1 MPPPLRKPPR
11 WFPLVTAVLV
21 VLGTAWAWWT
31 QPPSQLLGHAQV
43 RFGSVVISAP
53 QVATCRSWELLLR
66 LDHKLLPPMPRWILH
81 EGDRPDRSYELHW
94 LPERQV
100 LALYHA
106 PDRFLLGA
114 IALTGPPQTVSFQR
128 RGARFLISVNGEQRL
143 DCTHPPALQEAGVA
157 SAHPAWGCW
166 SEGSLGDSDL
176 TLSDRRGSDP
186 QLATRLLEGIS
197 ADTAGLI
204 VPDSDGY
211 AVGDVVAIDDELIS
225 LTGMPHQDD
234 EAQHGVM
241 PVRRGVARTSPQ
253 RHQPG
258 SLLIRQPPA
267 DAEQRRP
274 DRTLDLL
281 GQAMR
286 NPSDA
291 GPLLAVLSRAAGGRD
306 GQQDG
311 RDPLRHWLA
320 QVSLRA
326 ALLAQQQGS
335 SSDRVSADEVRS
347 ALDTLLL
354 LTRQEPAPED
364 TGILLELLPLLTQ
377 AAVARPPASR
387 DPALVLARQSWW
399 LATVAEVAA
408 AVDQVGGALL
418 PNDRRYLLQL
428 IEHTAIRLAGAPG
441 LAAPAHGPDWLLV
454 RWRMFAGTV
463 PGAAVLP
470 ELPLPRAD
478 PLVAAYDQLAQVTA
492 LAPLGAVA
500 LRARV
505 LDLIDQRAPASAF
518 APRALDID
526 DAPAYHL
533 AITQVLLMLS
543 GQLPADP
550 TVARLN
556 LERWIVS
563 DPLAWALD
571 RLVTTRLLSSQDRS
585 EDPEVM
591 ANRIRYGLPL
601 PPQPVPGPELAP
613 WAQLLAGGPDA
624 DQRALAAADPAR
636 LPAAWAL
643 AAALSAQEA
652 AGTVVSP
659 ASWALLRRIPCF
671 TLPLH
676 LLIPRPPTGHGG
688 DDGPSPLP

>member
-11 WFPLVTAVLV
+11 WIPLVTAVLV
-21 VLGTAWAWWT
+21 VLGTAWAWWR

-66 LDHKLLPPMPRWILH
+66 LDANLLPPMPRWILH
-81 EGDRPDRSYELHW
+81 EGDRPERSYELHW
-94 LPERQV
+94 LPEKQV
-100 LALYHA
+100 LSLYHA

-114 IALTGPPQTVSFQR
+114 IALTAPPQEVSLQR
-128 RGARFLISVNGEQRL
+128 RGARFLVTVNGELRL
-143 DCTHPPALQEAGVA
+143 DCTHPPALQEAGLA

-186 QLATRLLEGIS
+186 QLATRLLEGVS
-197 ADTAGLI
+197 ADTAGLK
-204 VPDSDGY
+204 VSDSSGY
-211 AVGDVVAIDDELIS
+211 AAGDLVAIEGELLS
-225 LTGMPHQDD
+225 LTAMPHQDD

-241 PVRRGVARTSPQ
+241 PVRRGAARTSPQ

-258 SLLIRQPPA
+258 SLIIRQAPGQG
-267 DAEQRRP
+267 AEQRP

-281 GQAMR
+281 GQALR
-286 NPSDA
+286 TPTDA
-291 GPLLAVLSRAAGGRD
+291 GPLLAVLSQAAGDRAP
-306 GQQDG
+306 QQGG

-320 QVSLRA
+320 QAGFRA
-326 ALLAQQQGS
+326 ALLAPRHGRQSEGLG
-335 SSDRVSADEVRS
+335 DEAVRS

-364 TGILLELLPLLTQ
+364 TGILIDLLPLLAQ

-387 DPALVLARQSWW
+387 DPALVLARQGWW
-399 LATVAEVAA
+399 LGLVAEVAR
-408 AVDQVGGALL
+408 AVEQVGGTLL
-418 PNDRRYLLQL
+418 PNDRRYLLHL
-428 IEHTAIRLAGAPG
+428 VDHAATRLAGAPG

-454 RWRMFAGTV
+454 RWRLFAGAA
-463 PGAAVLP
+463 PGATALAD
-470 ELPLPRAD
+470 LPLNRAD
-478 PLVAAYDQLAQVTA
+478 PLVAVYDQLTQITA

-505 LDLIDQRAPASAF
+505 LELIDQRAPASAF
-518 APRALDID
+518 AARALDVD
-526 DAPAYHL
+526 EAPAYHL

-550 TVARLN
+550 TVARLH
-556 LERWIVS
+556 LEPWSTS

-571 RLVTTRLLSSQDRS
+571 RLVTTRLLSTQERT
-585 EDPEVM
+585 ET
-591 ANRIRYGLPL
+591 AAALATRIRDGLP
-601 PPQPVPGPELAP
+601 PPTLPVPGPELAP
-613 WAQLLAGGPDA
+613 WSQLLSGGPGA
-624 DQRALAAADPAR
+624 DHRALAAADAER

-643 AAALSAQEA
+643 AAAFSAQEA

-659 ASWALLRRIPCF
+659 DSWALLRRVPCF